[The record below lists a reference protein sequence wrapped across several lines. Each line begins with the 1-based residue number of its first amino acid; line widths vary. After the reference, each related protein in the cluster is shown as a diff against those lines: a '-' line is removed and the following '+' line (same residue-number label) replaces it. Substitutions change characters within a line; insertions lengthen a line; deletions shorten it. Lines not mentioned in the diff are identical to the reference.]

1 MAQAPRLRGQHALF
15 YEKVIRRRK
24 PTRSDPNRVTSSHY
38 WCCDWSRGR
47 DPETGK
53 PRRRVFYFATKDEA
67 IAKCREIETTP
78 QPKLPTTVAEKRAAR
93 VTASRTRAHVER
105 MLS

>member
-1 MAQAPRLRGQHALF
+1 MAQAPRLRGQHAIF

-24 PTRSDPNRVTSSHY
+24 PTRSDPNRVTSSH

-53 PRRRVFYFATKDEA
+53 PRRQVFYFAT
-67 IAKCREIETTP
+67 
-78 QPKLPTTVAEKRAAR
+78 R
-93 VTASRTRAHVER
+93 VHPAGLGSLASAYVGGPDARAHTQAHI
-105 MLS
+105 S